1 MNFTLKFSFLKRQAK
16 LANLEIVAES
26 EKNPRSGIEEW
37 RGGGGEKVSALT
49 EHVSAVS
56 LSTLG
61 TVIFIC
67 VTLVCLLTV
76 AAYKVW
82 KAKHTNTYWVN

>member
-37 RGGGGEKVSALT
+37 REGGGEKVSALT
-49 EHVSAVS
+49 EHVSGVS
-56 LSTLG
+56 LATLG

-67 VTLVCLLTV
+67 VTLVCLLTFT
-76 AAYKVW
+76 AYKVW